1 MVNFLRYC
9 CTSCVICCTF
19 WIFWQAEA
27 KTISQA
33 VGSTVIL
40 NCSNNSVKNFIMA
53 TWTMNGNNL
62 FSFSRRG
69 NKSASNKSVH
79 LNLKTSESQSQMFA
93 LIIEDAQKSH
103 EGNYTCE
110 MTADSGVSAEQWE
123 LIITEANNSIE
134 ALKIPVIAAVPS
146 VCFLLLVSVLVILTV
161 RKKRARNRSPT
172 AIRQQKQVEDI
183 YENHLEI
190 QRRQGCHHHP

>member
-1 MVNFLRYC
+1 
-9 CTSCVICCTF
+9 
-19 WIFWQAEA
+19 
-27 KTISQA
+27 
-33 VGSTVIL
+33 
-40 NCSNNSVKNFIMA
+40 MA

-69 NKSASNKSVH
+69 NKSTFNKSVD
-79 LNLKTSESQSQMFA
+79 LNLKMSESQSQMFA

-110 MTADSGVSAEQWE
+110 MTAGSGVSAEHWE

-134 ALKIPVIAAVPS
+134 ALKIPVIAGVPS
-146 VCFLLLVSVLVILTV
+146 VCFLLLVSVLVILTL

-172 AIRQQKQVEDI
+172 AIRQKQVEDI